1 MSQHHAQCPSCGRT
15 FKSLTKHLSQRDNKC
30 SDLSLCRQILP
41 AVDVPAIVSRRSKGA
56 GEGDIDL
63 LSSSGEDNV
72 GPEENNIDD
81 QSFTQL
87 PHSDDDAPFPDAD
100 EHAYDDDDAYYDDD
114 VSDMAAP
121 PIFFVPDGWVK
132 QRSGCS
138 EVEAVA
144 GVAGVV
150 TTKTAPTASGYEA
163 GDESIVESSSC
174 RSRTNSSLFSMDS
187 PPVSGSCAP
196 DPPAPGLDITSNDVN
211 RDSDSLTDE
220 DMAILDLGKW
230 RENLGGN
237 VFERTDISYLR
248 FHDYLSGLGCPLK
261 TFDGALKLLRKEAL
275 ENGLDLSKPQPSRA
289 SLLSRLKQQF
299 GVGLDPHAVNVVLE
313 NSSPLDE
320 NYKREKKDE
329 AVCFTFDAESSI
341 SSLLADEELFCNL
354 DNLAV
359 DPNNPFGRCP
369 RNQPLGEVLTGS
381 WYQEAYDNMLINHGI
396 GGIAGDGIDKANNL
410 PLFMMPIIIYLDK
423 TGTSVMQRHG
433 LEPVMVTTP
442 ILKEKIR
449 NITKKSWR
457 HLGFIPD
464 MDQKSRASK
473 QRERSTKKGK
483 GRSCRNYHVC
493 LEAVLKSFEEL
504 QKKGMKRFLT
514 LGGETKEVSIKFPV
528 AFFIGDTK
536 SQDSLTCRV
545 AHYKQIRT
553 SYSCYCSFEDLCSTT
568 QMCALVTQ
576 EEQHTLLQGCM
587 EELNEADEQAL
598 FEALHDVS
606 TQRCFSK
613 AMFGLDYG
621 GTKYGQFQA
630 CCLDPMHAY
639 ESGVLKMVCKGFV
652 DPMFPAC
659 KERLDT
665 FVDKIMSNQRSSESK
680 NFPRSNF
687 KKGITNATLLTSNEW
702 AGLLMTY
709 LIIAQTYQGEQILD
723 ARFEDNELRFQ
734 RRQAA
739 AKKKASTKKAKESE
753 SRKGGFHKLPAPSTR
768 RSNVS
773 EEGVVTDSESVEDGL
788 DSEGEARDPTTLADG
803 PRCRSKDFVQLTE
816 QLLSLHAYYSQ
827 TTTFWKEGDAE
838 GELELDDAM
847 KVVLLQLT
855 KTLKRPGNGWN
866 TAKTHSFFRHLART
880 MGQYGKPTNY
890 DAEVGERG
898 LKVWAKTHAR
908 RTNMGDTEA
917 FTGQTSE
924 RIYEDLVFNRALQ
937 VVEKYSRRP
946 GAHDPE
952 DDDVSQTKPVGME
965 GNPKYIVTYEKKYT
979 RCDGLVWHGAVGT
992 WQGKRKHKGIV
1003 EIPAAVLDCIDNLFY
1018 STGGDDDATP
1028 AALAKRI
1035 ATKIVGYTEYIGNG
1049 GVRFRAHPN
1058 LGNKGPWY
1066 DWCILEDPN
1075 DNQDYTRLYYDSDDN
1090 SCLLDE
1096 LPLEGPPFK
1105 NPATPARNSKSKTKG
1120 HQVSAK
1126 SNSRGRSSG
1135 IQPPRKKRKGRQP
1148 RAPKKEVKP
1157 PATVLSYCQRT
1168 HGTEDGPNHVPAK
1181 IIALFEK
1188 PGTNEP
1194 MALVHAC
1201 RPWMQKNY
1209 NRTSAITE
1217 SWHLQYWKEDDPEP
1231 PNRSDKKGRRPRQRL
1246 RSHYNLVS
1254 VDTIKE
1260 RIYVVEETPGIHET
1274 LPVAEYSGH
1283 VVFVLDRKSVWP
1295 AKFLQKRL
1303 DGETVRTVN
1312 DSELDSDSEVDLSGD
1327 SD

>member
-1 MSQHHAQCPSCGRT
+1 M
-15 FKSLTKHLSQRDNKC
+15 
-30 SDLSLCRQILP
+30 
-41 AVDVPAIVSRRSKGA
+41 GA

-63 LSSSGEDNV
+63 LSSSEEDN
-72 GPEENNIDD
+72 GRMEENNNADE
-81 QSFTQL
+81 SFSQL
-87 PHSDDDAPFPDAD
+87 PHSDNDAPFPDAD
-100 EHAYDDDDAYYDDD
+100 DVYDDDD
-114 VSDMAAP
+114 VSDMLALPELYDDVSDMAEP
-121 PIFFVPDGWVK
+121 PVLFVPDGWVR

-138 EVEAVA
+138 EVETVD
-144 GVAGVV
+144 GVM
-150 TTKTAPTASGYEA
+150 TTQTAPTASGYDG
-163 GDESIVESSSC
+163 GDESIVGSSPC
-174 RSRTNSSLFSMDS
+174 RSRTSNTSLFSRDS
-187 PPVSGSCAP
+187 PLGSGFCAP
-196 DPPAPGLDITSNDVN
+196 NPPSPGLDSTSNDAN
-211 RDSDSLTDE
+211 SDSDSLPNE
-220 DMAILDLGKW
+220 EMAILDLGKW
-230 RENLGGN
+230 REDLAGN
-237 VFERTDISYLR
+237 VFERTDICYLR
-248 FHDYLSGLGCPLK
+248 LHDYLSGLGCPLK
-261 TFDGALKLLRKEAL
+261 TFDGVLKLLRKEAL

-359 DPNNPFGRCP
+359 DPDNPFGRCP

-396 GGIAGDGIDKANNL
+396 GGIEGNGKDSANNL

-576 EEQHTLLQGCM
+576 EEQRTLLQGCM
-587 EELNEADEQAL
+587 EEMDEAHEQAL
-598 FEALHDVS
+598 FDALHDVS

-739 AKKKASTKKAKESE
+739 ERKKARKKAKESE
-753 SRKGGFHKLPAPSTR
+753 NRKGGLHKLPGPSTR

-773 EEGVVTDSESVEDGL
+773 EEVVLTDSESVEEGL
-788 DSEGEARDPTTLADG
+788 DSDGEARDPTTLADG

-937 VVEKYSRRP
+937 VVEKCCRRP
-946 GAHDPE
+946 GAHDPD
-952 DDDVSQTKPVGME
+952 DDDVSQTTPLGME
-965 GNPKYIVTYEKKYT
+965 GNPKYIVSYQKKFT
-979 RCDGLVWHGAVGT
+979 ACDGLEWYGVVGT
-992 WQGKRKHKGIV
+992 WQGKRTHKGIV
-1003 EIPAAVLDCIDNLFY
+1003 EIPAAVLDCIENLFY
-1018 STGGDDDATP
+1018 PTGDDDDATAP
-1028 AALAKRI
+1028 ALAKRM
-1035 ATKIVGYTEYIGNG
+1035 ATTIVGYTEYIGNG

-1058 LGNKGPWY
+1058 LGNKGQWY

-1075 DNQDYTRLYYDSDDN
+1075 DNQDFTRLYYDSDDN
-1090 SCLLDE
+1090 SCLMDE

-1105 NPATPARNSKSKTKG
+1105 NPATPARNAKSKTTARK
-1120 HQVSAK
+1120 VSAK
-1126 SNSRGRSSG
+1126 SNSLGRSSG
-1135 IQPPRKKRKGRQP
+1135 RVQPPRKKRKGRQQ
-1148 RAPKKEVKP
+1148 RATEEEEEP
-1157 PATVLSYCQRT
+1157 PARVLSYCQRV
-1168 HGTEDGPNHVPAK
+1168 HGTKDGPNHVPAK
-1181 IIALFEK
+1181 IIALLEDPETK
-1188 PGTNEP
+1188 KP

-1295 AKFLQKRL
+1295 AEFVRKR
-1303 DGETVRTVN
+1303 VN
-1312 DSELDSDSEVDLSGD
+1312 GVSVSTDEDVDSDSD
-1327 SD
+1327 SQSSDACKLH